1 VTTLSAE
8 VEAALDLL
16 GSCGCAIVP
25 CTCGVKASI
34 ATLRTA
40 LERSARIEAAAKDVC
55 DDDDGCDSICE
66 AHDGEAECI
75 GNGRCKMQTLRA
87 ALNREDG

>member
-1 VTTLSAE
+1 MSDLKPE
-8 VEAALDLL
+8 IEAALDLL

-40 LERSARIEAAAKDVC
+40 LTRAAHIEAALAELDAAA
-55 DDDDGCDSICE
+55 DSRF
-66 AHDGEAECI
+66 DF
-75 GNGRCKMQTLRA
+75 LRA
-87 ALNREDG
+87 SSVAAILRGDHDTKGERL